1 MHESQGCGWSKFFWQ
16 TTLKKRV
23 PNSRFDSLTSDVT
36 FVVVRVDNRRFTFS
50 NSGLIGGKSHVQLVS
65 FSIIKVYDGE
75 VRRVADCTCGSDEW
89 RLDMPG
95 SLLQSLPVPDDGGL
109 SQAYVR

>member
-1 MHESQGCGWSKFFWQ
+1 MWLVEVLLANDFEN
-16 TTLKKRV
+16 RV
-23 PNSRFDSLTSDVT
+23 PTSWFDPLTSDVT
-36 FVVVRVDNRRFTFS
+36 FAVVQIDNRRFTFS
-50 NSGLIGGKSHVQLVS
+50 NSGLIEGKSHVQLVS

-75 VRRVADCTCGSDEW
+75 VRRVADCTCGSDKW
-89 RLDMPG
+89 RWDMPG